1 MTRGILLNIFLFN
14 FITCRHIKN
23 RKCNAKHLLKCIR
36 KKNVKCGADRK
47 KSIATSSLQAFGFG
61 KQHQHGV
68 GGYGYGFDREGDL
81 LLWDCSSLRGGLH
94 RCHAL
99 KVNKQKSLVK
109 NQLLRRKLF
118 RGFFFFFKLSRQR
131 FLSHVFSSLFIS
143 HVI

>member
-36 KKNVKCGADRK
+36 KKNVKCGVDRK
-47 KSIATSSLQAFGFG
+47 TSIATSSLQAFGFG

-68 GGYGYGFDREGDL
+68 GGYGYGFDLEGDL

-109 NQLLRRKLF
+109 NQLLGRKLF
-118 RGFFFFFKLSRQR
+118 RGVFFFSNF
-131 FLSHVFSSLFIS
+131 HVNDFSLTFSLLYL
-143 HVI
+143 